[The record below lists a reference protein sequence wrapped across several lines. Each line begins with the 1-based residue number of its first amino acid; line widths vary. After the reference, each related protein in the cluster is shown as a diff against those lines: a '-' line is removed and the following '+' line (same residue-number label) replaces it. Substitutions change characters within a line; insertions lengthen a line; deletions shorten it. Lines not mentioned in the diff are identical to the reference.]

1 MTVNPTGRPPARRRL
16 TVARRL
22 QLTFGVL
29 VALVVVAAVVGGV
42 SVDRQ
47 RGYAQQV
54 QAAGELGDVA
64 EQAKTLISDA
74 TGWQGLY
81 VADTAVYGLEA
92 GLGEDAYNR
101 QGMLDNKEQVYA
113 WLDELGAS
121 GLDAQTSQLLG
132 ELRTAWDD
140 FYTWDDQVVEWLQE
154 DTAAGERKAMDSING
169 GEAGAAYSTIFDIAD
184 QAQTVA
190 SDRAAVAT
198 AEQQAGQS
206 RSLVILVT
214 VGVLAVLAGTLLA
227 RWTSHAVVGRVAKV
241 RDVAEA
247 LGRGDLTRTSGLRPT
262 DEIGEAGAALD
273 AGIDVVRAV
282 VAEVVGSADRLAT
295 GSEQLAAVS
304 SQVVAAAEESSA
316 QSGVVA
322 SGAEQVSQNVQTV
335 AAGAE
340 QMGASIREIA
350 QNSNEAAKV
359 ANRATDRAAA
369 TNETV
374 RKLGTSSQEIGDVIK
389 VITSIAEQTNLL
401 ALNATIEAARAGEA
415 GKGFAV
421 VASEVKELAQETA
434 KATEDIARRVEAIQ
448 GDASG
453 AVDAIGD
460 ITDIIGQINDY
471 QLTIASAV
479 EEQTATTNEM
489 SRGVQESATGA
500 SEIAENITG
509 IATAASS
516 TAVAVEQIDGSISDL
531 ARVSVDLRARA
542 AEFTY

>member
-1 MTVNPTGRPPARRRL
+1 MSVTPSGRPAPRRRL

-29 VALVVVAAVVGGV
+29 VALVVVAVVVGGV

-47 RGYAQQV
+47 KGYAQDV
-54 QAAGELGDVA
+54 QAAEQLGNVA

-113 WLDELGAS
+113 WLDELEAS
-121 GLDAQTSQLLG
+121 GTDPQTSQVVSQ
-132 ELRTAWDD
+132 LRAAWDD
-140 FYTWDDQVVEWLQE
+140 FYSWDDQVVEWLQE
-154 DTAAGERKAMDSING
+154 GTPAGERKAMDSING
-169 GEAGAAYSTIFDIAD
+169 GEAGAAYSVIFDLAD
-184 QAQTVA
+184 RTQDVA
-190 SDRAAVAT
+190 TQRAAAANT
-198 AEQQAGQS
+198 AQEEGQA
-206 RSLVILVT
+206 RSLAILVG
-214 VGVLAVLAGTLLA
+214 VGVVAVAAGVLLA
-227 RWTSHAVVGRVAKV
+227 WWTSRVVVGRVAKV

-247 LGRGDLTRTSGLRPT
+247 LGRGDLTHTSGLLPT
-262 DEIGEAGAALD
+262 DEIGEAGTALD
-273 AGIDVVRAV
+273 TGIAVVRTV
-282 VAEVVGSADRLAT
+282 VAEVAGSADALAS

-322 SGAEQVSQNVQTV
+322 SAAEQVSQNVQTV

-374 RKLGTSSQEIGDVIK
+374 RKLGASSLEIGAVIK
-389 VITSIAEQTNLL
+389 VITTIAEQTNLL
-401 ALNATIEAARAGEA
+401 ALNATIEAARAGES

-448 GDASG
+448 DDASG

-500 SEIAENITG
+500 SEIAANITG